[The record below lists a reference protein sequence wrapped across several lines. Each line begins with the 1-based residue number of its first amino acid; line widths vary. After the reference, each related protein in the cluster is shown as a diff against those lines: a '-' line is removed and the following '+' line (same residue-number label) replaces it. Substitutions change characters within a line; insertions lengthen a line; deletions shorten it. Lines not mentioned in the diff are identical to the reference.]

1 MLSTFFKNP
10 MNKKAL
16 TNIDTQG
23 VTSSNLV
30 SPTKVVEVTLSE
42 PINIELMPS
51 RFFTK
56 KKYSEGFWNLVDY
69 VPIMCHF
76 FLDMCH
82 LCGTTGGV
90 NSIGRVSARQAG
102 SCGFESHTPHK

>member
-1 MLSTFFKNP
+1 

-16 TNIDTQG
+16 TNIDKQG

-30 SPTKVVEVTLSE
+30 SPTLDVEVVLSE
-42 PINIELMPS
+42 PINTELMPS
-51 RFFTK
+51 RFFTRIE
-56 KKYSEGFWNLVDY
+56 YSEGFMNLVDY

-82 LCGTTGGV
+82 LCGKTL
-90 NSIGRVSARQAG
+90 G
-102 SCGFESHTPHK
+102 S